1 MLRTTPFP
9 FLKLSVASV
18 PANVELRHQD
28 FIRGCLC
35 HVFFFQVPVGVMHII
50 NTTRYQVPGT
60 RVPGILP
67 GPGTWYQVVSL
78 LPAYRYQVTRSTGN
92 RCYLISTTVI

>member
-50 NTTRYQVPGT
+50 NTTRYQVPGYQVFYQDL
-60 RVPGILP
+60 VPGTRLSV
-67 GPGTWYQVVSL
+67 YYLV
-78 LPAYRYQVTRSTGN
+78 PAYQVTRSTGN